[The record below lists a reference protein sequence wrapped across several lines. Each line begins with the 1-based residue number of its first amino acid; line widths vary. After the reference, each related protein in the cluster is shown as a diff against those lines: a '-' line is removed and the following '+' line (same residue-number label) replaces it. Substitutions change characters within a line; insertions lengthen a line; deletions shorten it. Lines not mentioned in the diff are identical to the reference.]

1 MNDKAK
7 DWEQTYYLANKRI
20 TQKTETYYPENS
32 VLPENRNVLPRKQ
45 CITQKTE
52 TYYLENRNVLPRK
65 QKCIT

>member
-45 CITQKTE
+45 KRIT
-52 TYYLENRNVLPRK
+52 
-65 QKCIT
+65 